1 MNSLSPIV
9 LFTYRRFETLQKTV
23 QCLSD
28 NFLAS
33 DSDLIIYSDGA
44 KNINDKEIITKI
56 RAYLKT
62 ISGFKSVTV
71 HESITNKGLAAS
83 IIQGVS
89 ATLKEHHKVIV
100 LEDDLITS
108 TNFLTFMNASLSKYE
123 NNNNVYSISGYV
135 FDFNINSIDK
145 DAYFLNRHWPWGW
158 ATWENRWNN
167 VDWDVSDYEKF
178 KRNKI
183 LRKKYSLLGS
193 DVNAMLDKQMNGNL
207 DSWSIRWTFHVFKQ
221 DGLVLFP
228 KISKIENNGW
238 DISATNNVGLKNR
251 YESAFDRTNKLD
263 FNLPDEI
270 KINPNYQKLL
280 IRKMS
285 IWERLKNKIK
295 ESFFL
300 YFR

>member
-1 MNSLSPIV
+1 
-9 LFTYRRFETLQKTV
+9 
-23 QCLSD
+23 
-28 NFLAS
+28 
-33 DSDLIIYSDGA
+33 
-44 KNINDKEIITKI
+44 
-56 RAYLKT
+56 
-62 ISGFKSVTV
+62 
-71 HESITNKGLAAS
+71 
-83 IIQGVS
+83 
-89 ATLKEHHKVIV
+89 
-100 LEDDLITS
+100 
-108 TNFLTFMNASLSKYE
+108 MNASLNKYE

-135 FDFNINSIDK
+135 FDFNFNSIER

-178 KRNKI
+178 KRNKS

-193 DVNAMLDKQMNGNL
+193 DVNAMLDKQMNGEL

-270 KINPNYQKLL
+270 MINPNYQKLL

-295 ESFFL
+295 ESFYLYLRKFL
-300 YFR
+300 